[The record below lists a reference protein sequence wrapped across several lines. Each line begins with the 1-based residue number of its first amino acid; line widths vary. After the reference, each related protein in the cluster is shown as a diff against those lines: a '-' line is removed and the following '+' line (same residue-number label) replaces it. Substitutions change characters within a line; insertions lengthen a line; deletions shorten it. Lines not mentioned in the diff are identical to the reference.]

1 MVYLLSVVKWIVTEK
16 NIYVL
21 VLILKMFHL
30 EMFKFDDHFLTLDL
44 ATLVTYT
51 FSNWKQFNIAI
62 IANINI

>member
-44 ATLVTYT
+44 ATTLD
-51 FSNWKQFNIAI
+51 
-62 IANINI
+62 

>member
-1 MVYLLSVVKWIVTEK
+1 M
-16 NIYVL
+16 
-21 VLILKMFHL
+21 LILKMFHL